1 MSDEPK
7 PVPPPGSD
15 LALDAGCICP
25 IYDNRH
31 GAGMYE
37 GPDGPLYVVN
47 SDCPLHGG
55 GMVVLPQDA
64 PLPPVGCGI
73 TPLPEAG
80 Q

>member
-25 IYDNRH
+25 VIDNRH

-37 GPDGPLYVVN
+37 GPDGPIFVMR
-47 SDCPLHGG
+47 SGCPLHGEMRG
-55 GMVVLPQDA
+55 VYMKTTAV
-64 PLPPVGCGI
+64 PV
-73 TPLPEAG
+73 TRFNVE
-80 Q
+80 